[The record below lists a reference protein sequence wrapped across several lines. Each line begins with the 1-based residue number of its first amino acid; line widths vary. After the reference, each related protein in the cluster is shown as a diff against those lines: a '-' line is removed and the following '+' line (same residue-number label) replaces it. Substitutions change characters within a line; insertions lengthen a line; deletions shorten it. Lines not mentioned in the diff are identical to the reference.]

1 MLWLNERLWLNEWLT
16 VFTVAFLVIIGPGP
30 NFVMTVRNSLGHSRR
45 AGVLTAL
52 GLAIGDLLHVGFWL
66 IGLGVLISRSILL
79 FNTLKWLGAAYLIY
93 IGIQALRAKPH
104 QHEAVAIDREAC
116 GTYRAPISDLQAI
129 RMGFLTSA
137 LNPKVTLFF
146 LALFTQI
153 IRPGTPI
160 PIQVIYGLTVA
171 AVEFGWFA
179 IVAIVLSQAAIRR
192 RFVAVAH
199 WVERFMG
206 AVLIALGLRLAVQ
219 ER

>member
-1 MLWLNERLWLNEWLT
+1 MLWLNEWLT
-16 VFTVAFLVIIGPGP
+16 VFTVAVLVIIGPGP

-52 GLAIGDLLHVGFWL
+52 GLAIGDLLHVAFWL
-66 IGLGVLISRSILL
+66 IGLGALISRSILL
-79 FNTLKWLGAAYLIY
+79 FNTLKWFGAAYLIY
-93 IGIQALRAKPH
+93 IGIQALRSRPH
-104 QHEAVAIDREAC
+104 SAEAVAQVDCAS
-116 GTYRAPISDLQAI
+116 ISDLKAI

-153 IRPGTPI
+153 IRPETPV
-160 PIQVIYGLTVA
+160 PVQVIYGLTVA
-171 AVEFGWFA
+171 GVEFGWFA

-199 WVERFMG
+199 WVERLMG
-206 AVLIALGLRLAVQ
+206 VVLIALGLRLAVQ

>member
-1 MLWLNERLWLNEWLT
+1 MLWLNEWLT
-16 VFTVAFLVIIGPGP
+16 IFTVSFLVISGPGP

-52 GLAIGDLLHVGFWL
+52 GLAIGDLLHVAFWL

-93 IGIQALRAKPH
+93 IGIQALRARP
-104 QHEAVAIDREAC
+104 QSAEAVAIDRF
-116 GTYRAPISDLQAI
+116 PISDLKAI

-146 LALFTQI
+146 LALFTQM
-153 IRPGTPI
+153 IRPETPV
-160 PIQVIYGLTVA
+160 PVQVIYGLTVA
-171 AVEFGWFA
+171 SVEFGWFA
-179 IVAIVLSQAAIRR
+179 IVAIVLSQSAIRR
-192 RFVAVAH
+192 RFLAVAH
-199 WVERFMG
+199 WVERLMG

>member
-1 MLWLNERLWLNEWLT
+1 MLWLNEWLT
-16 VFTVAFLVIIGPGP
+16 VLTVAFLVIIGPGP

-45 AGVLTAL
+45 AGVLTAA
-52 GLAIGDLLHVGFWL
+52 GLAAGDLMHVGFWL

-93 IGIQALRAKPH
+93 IGIQALQARPH
-104 QHEAVAIDREAC
+104 SHAAIMLADQP
-116 GTYRAPISDLQAI
+116 PISAMAAV
-129 RMGFLTSA
+129 RMGFLTSL

-153 IRPGTPI
+153 IRPETPVAVQI
-160 PIQVIYGLTVA
+160 VYGFTVA
-171 AVEFGWFA
+171 GVEFGWFA
-179 IVAIVLSQAAIRR
+179 IVAIVLSQPAIRR

-199 WVERFMG
+199 WVERLMG
-206 AVLIALGLRLAVQ
+206 MVLILLGLRLAVQ

>member
-1 MLWLNERLWLNEWLT
+1 MLWLNEWLT
-16 VFTVAFLVIIGPGP
+16 VFTVALLVIIGPGP

-104 QHEAVAIDREAC
+104 QHEAVAAVN
-116 GTYRAPISDLQAI
+116 RAPISDLKAI

-160 PIQVIYGLTVA
+160 PVQVIYGLTVA
-171 AVEFGWFA
+171 VVEFGWFA

-199 WVERFMG
+199 WVERLMG